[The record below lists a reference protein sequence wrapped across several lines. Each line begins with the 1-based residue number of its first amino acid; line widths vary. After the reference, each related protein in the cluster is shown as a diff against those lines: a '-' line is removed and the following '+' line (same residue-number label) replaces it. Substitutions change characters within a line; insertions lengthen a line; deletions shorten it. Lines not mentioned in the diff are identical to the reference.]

1 MIELSDHAGVDLH
14 ALLELGADAPLSTA
28 LSQTTRSITAVMA
41 EARDYPRLP
50 EITRSITAVMA
61 EARVSPRESFQH
73 SHWWRTGGR
82 TSPGPPRL
90 EASRES
96 AEVS

>member
-61 EARVSPRESFQH
+61 EARVGCAGPLASP
-73 SHWWRTGGR
+73 
-82 TSPGPPRL
+82 
-90 EASRES
+90 
-96 AEVS
+96 